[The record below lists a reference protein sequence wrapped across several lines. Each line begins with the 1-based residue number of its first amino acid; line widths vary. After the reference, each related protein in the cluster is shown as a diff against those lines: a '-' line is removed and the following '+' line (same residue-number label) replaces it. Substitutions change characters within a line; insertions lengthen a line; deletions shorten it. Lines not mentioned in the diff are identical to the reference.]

1 MTKFSKLALAALLG
15 MAVMTT
21 TASADAAKGQK
32 LYSKKLKEPCKMT
45 GADFAS
51 KHSQDEWEEINEAK
65 KMGAEIT
72 KICGEGVSVKEKLIP
87 HIYDFAYEFAN
98 DSGNVP
104 SC

>member
-1 MTKFSKLALAALLG
+1 MALAALLG

-21 TASADAAKGQK
+21 TASAGDAAKGQK
-32 LYSKKLKEPCKMT
+32 LFSKKLKGPCKMT
-45 GADFAS
+45 GAKFAA

-65 KMGAEIT
+65 KMGEEIA
-72 KICGEGVSVKEKLIP
+72 KICGEGVSVKDKLLP
-87 HIYDFAYEFAN
+87 FIYDFAYEFAN